1 MDKYHLIPL
10 LLVLTATAELMLQC
24 KAFVSSST
32 LLPQQYKCRTPRPT
46 SSTTTTTTT
55 TTTIKIIKT
64 KNNASDETT
73 NKPREGSLEEATKKL
88 GSVPYGETSR
98 KYRRTVF
105 RHKDWVAHRS
115 SSSRIGDNLTSIFFS
130 GVVRQ
135 LKTQVSAVTNVAA
148 FVLVWNYIITNQAE
162 IGSFISDHNTNLNLD
177 WNVNLSSWPLLSLPT
192 LPFTLSSPALGLLL
206 VFRTNAAYFR
216 WMSGRDAWARMIIH
230 CKNLVRMTSI
240 FSTDEEAVEEFSKVV
255 WLYCRSVMNKL
266 SSPEEDEEVYKEQ
279 VRKVFQDS
287 PKSTSKSL
295 SAIGENVISSSDR
308 VVSAWKEVSIQLHS
322 LPLTDPKALIETDK
336 SIIILGECTSI
347 CEKIYSSPV
356 PLVYTRHTARY
367 LSVWALLLPCALYS
381 SFSGMG
387 EVWAVLPASAVM
399 AFFLFGV
406 DELAMQLEEPFSILP
421 MQVFCDDIYKSNKL
435 MVGKN

>member
-1 MDKYHLIPL
+1 MVKCVL
-10 LLVLTATAELMLQC
+10 LPMLASTAALALQLQC
-24 KAFVSSST
+24 CDAFAPSPTALVYRGHCSLHSQKDT
-32 LLPQQYKCRTPRPT
+32 DGDETPR
-46 SSTTTTTTT
+46 
-55 TTTIKIIKT
+55 
-64 KNNASDETT
+64 E
-73 NKPREGSLEEATKKL
+73 REGSLADATKKL

-105 RHKDWVAHRS
+105 RHEDWVKHRS

-135 LKTQVSAVTNVAA
+135 LRAQVSAVTTIAA
-148 FVLVWNYIITNQAE
+148 IVLAWNYLVTTKTGLPIDDLGLPVLA
-162 IGSFISDHNTNLNLD
+162 
-177 WNVNLSSWPLLSLPT
+177 LPT

-216 WMSGRDAWARMIIH
+216 WMQGRDSWSRIVSH
-230 CKNLVRMTSI
+230 GKNLARMTSI
-240 FSTDEEAVEEFSKVV
+240 FSTDVDAVDEFTKVV

-266 SSPEEDEEVYKEQ
+266 SSPDEDEELYKKE
-279 VRKVFQDS
+279 VREVFQDS
-287 PKSTSKSL
+287 P
-295 SAIGENVISSSDR
+295 IGENVIRSPDR
-308 VVSAWKEVSIQLHS
+308 AISAWKEMSVQLHS
-322 LPLTDPKALIETDK
+322 LPTPDPKALIETDK

-356 PLVYTRHTARY
+356 PIVYTRHTARY

-381 SFSGMG
+381 AFSGAG

-399 AFFLFGV
+399 AFFLFGI

-421 MQVFCDDIYKSNKL
+421 MQVFCDDIYESNKIL
-435 MVGKN
+435 VGKEESSKLKEKMPMA

>member
-1 MDKYHLIPL
+1 MHKIPLIPSL
-10 LLVLTATAELMLQC
+10 LMLTATAELMLQC
-24 KAFVSSST
+24 KAFVPTST
-32 LLPQQYKCRTPRPT
+32 LLHQQYKCRTPPIP
-46 SSTTTTTTT
+46 T
-55 TTTIKIIKT
+55 TTTINIIKT
-64 KNNASDETT
+64 KNNASDKTT

-115 SSSRIGDNLTSIFFS
+115 SSSRIGDSLTSIFFS

-135 LKTQVSAVTNVAA
+135 LKAQVSAVTTVSA
-148 FVLVWNYIITNQAE
+148 FVLVWNYIITNQAD
-162 IGSFISDHNTNLNLD
+162 IGSFISDHTDLKLD
-177 WNVNLSSWPLLSLPT
+177 WNVPLSSLPLFTLPT

-230 CKNLVRMTSI
+230 CKNLVRMASI

-287 PKSTSKSL
+287 SKSTSISL

-322 LPLTDPKALIETDK
+322 LPSTDPKALIETDK
-336 SIIILGECTSI
+336 SIIILGECTTI

-356 PLVYTRHTARY
+356 LLVYSRHTARY

-381 SFSGMG
+381 SFSDMG

-421 MQVFCDDIYKSNKL
+421 MQVLCFSL
-435 MVGKN
+435 L